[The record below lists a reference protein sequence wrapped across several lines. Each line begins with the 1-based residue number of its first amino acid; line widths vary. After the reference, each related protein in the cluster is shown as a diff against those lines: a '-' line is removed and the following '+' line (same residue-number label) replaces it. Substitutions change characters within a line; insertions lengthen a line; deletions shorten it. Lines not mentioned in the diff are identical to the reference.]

1 MRISFAASPKPAAQD
16 IVRELIR
23 RYGQCDMHDAD
34 YVVVV
39 GGDGTALKA
48 LHATLAM
55 PGKPVFAMRL
65 DDSLGFLAN
74 RLDLVGLPERLQSA
88 PRVALRPLAA
98 EARDT
103 AGRTKTIYGINEIA
117 LVRQHLQ
124 AAKLTVTLNGVAAL
138 PRVVGDGFLVA
149 TPIGS
154 TGYNQSAGG
163 PNLPLDL
170 SLLAL
175 TGLAVSRHSHWANRV
190 VDDRTIIDV
199 TVHDPQYRHVRLETS
214 MEEFS
219 DLSAVR
225 ISCRRDGG
233 AVLLREPA

>member
-1 MRISFAASPKPAAQD
+1 MRICFVASPRPPAQD
-16 IVRELIR
+16 IVHELTG
-23 RYGQCDMHDAD
+23 RYGQCDMRDAD
-34 YVVVV
+34 YVAAV

-74 RLDLVGLPERLQSA
+74 RLDLAGLPERLQSA
-88 PRVALRPLAA
+88 RRVSLRPLKA

-117 LVRQHLQ
+117 LVRQRLQ
-124 AAKLTVTLNGVAAL
+124 AAKLTVALNGTNAL

-163 PNLPLDL
+163 STLPLDL
-170 SLLAL
+170 SLLML

-190 VDDRTIIDV
+190 VDDGTIIDV
-199 TVHDPQYRHVRLETS
+199 TVHDPQYRPVRLETS
-214 MEEFS
+214 MEEFP